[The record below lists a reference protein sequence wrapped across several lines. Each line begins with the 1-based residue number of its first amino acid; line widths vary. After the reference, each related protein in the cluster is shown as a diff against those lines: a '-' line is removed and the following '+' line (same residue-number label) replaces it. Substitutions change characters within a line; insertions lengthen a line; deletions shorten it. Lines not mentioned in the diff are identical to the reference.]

1 VHALL
6 SILLFAGTT
15 GSATCRPDVLHQP
28 LAQRRQLYRVRAP
41 RALLLLAAATN
52 AKDRAR
58 GLMEVPVMPTC
69 FGMIFKFTG
78 GDGMR
83 AFWMKNTLIPLDMV
97 FVRANGTVSSV
108 AANVPATTHATPDEK
123 IPRRYGLGQFVL
135 ELNAGEAARD
145 GLAPGVRLV
154 LPKLEAL

>member
-6 SILLFAGTT
+6 SILLFVGTAG
-15 GSATCRPDVLHQP
+15 SPKCRPDALHPP
-28 LAQRRQLYRVRAP
+28 LAQRYRMYRVRAP
-41 RALLLLAAATN
+41 KALLLLAAATSP
-52 AKDRAR
+52 KDRAR
-58 GLMEVPVMPTC
+58 GLMEVPVMPAC

-78 GDGMR
+78 DDSPR

-123 IPRRYGLGQFVL
+123 IPRRYGTGQFVL

-154 LPKLEAL
+154 LPKVEAL